1 MLYAE
6 FDPEDKITVTKVTDE
21 KNNIKHVDQDILDN
35 NIRLFKVENYYDTP
49 DSSLQTVLLS
59 IVSFK

>member
-1 MLYAE
+1 MLYVG

-21 KNNIKHVDQDILDN
+21 KNNIKHVGQDILDN
-35 NIRLFKVENYYDTP
+35 NIRLYKVENSYDAP

-59 IVSFK
+59 TVSFK

>member
-21 KNNIKHVDQDILDN
+21 KNNIKHVGQDILDN
-35 NIRLFKVENYYDTP
+35 NIRRYKVENSYDAP